1 MLDDKVPNHIA
12 IIMDGNGRWAS
23 QHNLPR
29 IEGHRRGADAVR
41 NVVTA
46 AAQEGVNYLTLYAFS
61 SENWKRPDEEV
72 TDLMGLL
79 RLYLKNEIKKLHN
92 ENIQLRII
100 GNRSK
105 LDSDIRSMIEDAEQL
120 TKDNDG
126 LTLVIA
132 LSYGARDEIVEAVKH
147 VAECVK
153 VGELPIESITEA
165 TIQRALDSHDIPDP
179 DLLIRTSGE
188 YRVSNFLLWQI
199 AYTEMLFLELYWPD
213 FTKQT
218 LVDSIAEYQ
227 KRDRRYGLRK

>member
-12 IIMDGNGRWAS
+12 IIMDGNGRWAT
-23 QHNLPR
+23 QHSLPR

-46 AAQEGVNYLTLYAFS
+46 AAEEGVKYLTLYAFS
-61 SENWKRPDEEV
+61 SENWQRPEEEV
-72 TDLMGLL
+72 NDLMGLL

-92 ENIQLRII
+92 ENIHLRII
-100 GNRSK
+100 GNRSR
-105 LDSDIRSMIEDAEQL
+105 LDSDIRLMIEDAERL

-132 LSYGARDEIVEAVKH
+132 LSYSGRDEIVEAVKYL
-147 VAECVK
+147 AECVK
-153 VGELPIESITEA
+153 IGDLPIEAITEDA
-165 TIQRALDSHDIPDP
+165 IQSALDSHDIPDP

-199 AYTEMLFLELYWPD
+199 AYTEMLFLDLNWPD